1 MIIKLIWAQ
10 ENSGG
15 IGINNELPWHFKED
29 LKNFKSITLSSTII
43 MGRKTWES
51 LKIKPLPK
59 RRNIV
64 LSSNNIN
71 EVECYNKVDDLMDN
85 IKEESSIFII
95 GGAQIYKIF
104 YSIADELHISFVNR
118 NTPNIDVFFPIKMY
132 DIEKK
137 YNKIFS
143 EKLNNEVLYTKWSKI
158 TKNNNVQMA

>member
-29 LKNFKSITLSSTII
+29 LKNFKSITINSAIV

-51 LKIKPLPK
+51 LQIKPLPK

-71 EVECYNKVDDLMDN
+71 EVECYSNVDELMDN
-85 IKEESSIFII
+85 VKYESSIFII
-95 GGAQIYKIF
+95 GGAQIYNIF
-104 YSIADELHISFVNR
+104 YPMADELHISFINKK
-118 NTPNIDVFFPIKMY
+118 TPNIDVFFPIKIS

-137 YNKIFS
+137 YNKTS
-143 EKLNNEVLYTKWSKI
+143 SKNLNHEVVYTKWIK
-158 TKNNNVQMA
+158 K

>member
-10 ENSGG
+10 DNYGG

-29 LKNFKSITLSSTII
+29 LKKFKSITLNSTII

-71 EVECYNKVDDLMDN
+71 EVECYNKVDDLMNN

-118 NTPNIDVFFPIKMY
+118 NTPNIDVFFPIKMS

-143 EKLNNEVLYTKWSKI
+143 EKLSNEVIYTKWN
-158 TKNNNVQMA
+158 KNN